1 MKRSSVCLAAAGY
14 ALACAGLRT
23 TAMAQTELTG
33 NAEARINQQLQQLSN
48 ERAALQS
55 ENARLKQDLDKVRKD
70 LEKVTAGQAAA
81 ENRSRSLQA
90 SASRDEAASQQ
101 AQQQLE
107 QTRAQ
112 MQELVTKFRETAQT
126 LREVEADR
134 ASLKSQVS
142 TRERDFKTCVD
153 RNAGLYNLNVEVLEH
168 MENRGFWSA
177 VSEREPFT
185 KLKRTELENLIDDYR
200 YRADELRLE
209 QQQAQQQAQQKNQT
223 H

>member
-1 MKRSSVCLAAAGY
+1 MKRSSVCFAAAAF
-14 ALACAGLRT
+14 ALACAGLCSP
-23 TAMAQTELTG
+23 ALAQTERTG

-70 LEKVTAGQAAA
+70 LDKVTAGQTAA

-90 SASRDEAASQQ
+90 SASRDEAASRQT
-101 AQQQLE
+101 QQQLE

-142 TRERDFKTCVD
+142 TREREFKTCVD

-177 VSEREPFT
+177 VSGHEPFT